1 MYVNFLLL
9 SSASLPGTLLSKGSQ
24 TSFLPSLCF
33 LSFIT
38 AIKSVSMAAK
48 SNEKAK
54 RPRIVSTLEIKLKII
69 ADFEAGKK
77 FRMWT

>member
-1 MYVNFLLL
+1 
-9 SSASLPGTLLSKGSQ
+9 
-24 TSFLPSLCF
+24 
-33 LSFIT
+33 
-38 AIKSVSMAAK
+38 MAAK

-77 FRMWT
+77 FRM